1 MSDELALLAAI
12 IANPD
17 EDTPRLVFADYLDEN
32 GGGSGAARAE
42 FIRTQIDITRI
53 PEQHPYS
60 PAYRAKVTRFV
71 HLFAAHAPEW
81 LEVVGVPQPRA
92 IFRRGFVEEI
102 RATAGEVLAIGAAAL
117 SREMLSLVE
126 VVPTLKAVPDLDRG
140 PTGDAVL
147 RRLAEWPVPGRLRY
161 LRLSALTLT
170 APAVRAFVSSPAAS
184 RLKAFCL
191 YGCEYPD
198 PAVRE
203 ALAAADLPDL
213 RSRSPW
219 SWPF

>member
-12 IANPD
+12 LANPD

-32 GGGSGAARAE
+32 GTGSSAARAE
-42 FIRTQIDITRI
+42 FIRVQMDITRQ
-53 PEQHPYS
+53 PERHPYS
-60 PAYRAKVTRFV
+60 PPYRAKVTRFAR
-71 HLFAAHAPEW
+71 LFAAHAPEW
-81 LEVVGVPQPRA
+81 LEVIGVPQPRA

-102 RATAGEVLAIGAAAL
+102 RATADEILAIGEAAL

-126 VVPTLKAVPDLDRG
+126 VVPTLKPVPDLDRG
-140 PTGDAVL
+140 AVGDAVL
-147 RRLAEWPVPGRLRY
+147 RRLAEWPVPGRIRY
-161 LRLSALTLT
+161 LRLSAFTLT
-170 APAVRAFVSSPAAS
+170 TQAVKAFVSSPAAS

-198 PAVRE
+198 LAVRE
-203 ALAAADLPDL
+203 VIAAADLPDL

>member
-12 IANPD
+12 LANPD
-17 EDTPRLVFADYLDEN
+17 EDTPRLMFADWLDEN
-32 GGGSGAARAE
+32 GRGAARAE
-42 FIRTQIDITRI
+42 FIRLQIDITRH
-53 PEQHPYS
+53 PERHPYS
-60 PAYRAKVTRFV
+60 PPYRAKATRFV
-71 HLFAAHAPEW
+71 RLFAAHAPEW

-102 RATAGEVLAIGAAAL
+102 RATGDEILAIGGAAL

-126 VVPTLKAVPDLDRG
+126 VVPSLKTVPDLDRG

-161 LRLSALTLT
+161 LRLTAFALT
-170 APAVRAFVSSPAAS
+170 APAVQAFVSSPAAS

-191 YGCEYPD
+191 HGCEYPD
-198 PAVRE
+198 QAVRE
-203 ALAAADLPDL
+203 AVAAARLPDL
-213 RSRSPW
+213 ASRSLW